1 MPPACRTCTSW
12 STTSSRLGRCC
23 RAAGVDV
30 SPVQDMGG
38 VKYAHLSDPDGNT
51 WALQQLAR

>member
-1 MPPACRTCTSW
+1 ML
-12 STTSSRLGRCC
+12 SR
-23 RAAGVDV
+23 AGVDV